1 MISNKGG
8 RCHLIPAPHSC
19 WEIVAGLR
27 SAQRVG
33 GGGEEKRK
41 RRVDMHL
48 YEIYV
53 IYMTYTHDLY
63 ILHIY
68 DVYRYIT

>member
-8 RCHLIPAPHSC
+8 GCNLIPAPHSC

-48 YEIYV
+48 CEIYV
-53 IYMTYTHDLY
+53 IY
-63 ILHIY
+63 I
-68 DVYRYIT
+68 